1 MKKGHNAFDQAKIS
15 EIETRSEKVTLIRYN
30 TKTTDCGEL
39 ANALLD
45 SKLPKG
51 KQMLILPDDV
61 EISQM
66 SPEEVEGLLL
76 ELQDVLKEIC
86 KRTERR

>member
-1 MKKGHNAFDQAKIS
+1 MNKGHSALDQAKIS
-15 EIETRSEKVTLIRYN
+15 EISSDKITLIRYN

-39 ANALLD
+39 ASALLT

-51 KQMLILPDDV
+51 KHTLILPNDV

-66 SPEEVEGLLL
+66 SPEEAECLLL
-76 ELQDVLKEIC
+76 ELQDALKEIC
-86 KRTERR
+86 ERKE